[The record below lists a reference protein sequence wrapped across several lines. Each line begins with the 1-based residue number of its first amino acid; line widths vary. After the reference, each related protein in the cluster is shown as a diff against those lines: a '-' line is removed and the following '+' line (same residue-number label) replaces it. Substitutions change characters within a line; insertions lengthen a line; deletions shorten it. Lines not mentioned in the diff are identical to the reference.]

1 MNQITQEHLIIILK
15 ERFEKHP
22 KRHPGL
28 IWIEVEKYIKDKP
41 HLVAALIQM
50 EETGGEPDVTT
61 LGGHLVYVDFSKE
74 TPEDRRNL
82 CYDEEARLNRKK
94 FPPATSAEQM
104 ANHMGIELLDE
115 TMYQELQRLEPLDL
129 KTSSW
134 LKSPQAI
141 RDLGGALFGDRRYN
155 RTFIYHNGA
164 DSYYGVRGFRGYI
177 ILS

>member
-1 MNQITQEHLIIILK
+1 MSHITKEHLMVVLK

-22 KRHPGL
+22 RRHPGL
-28 IWIEVEKYIKDKP
+28 MWSHIEKHISNNQ
-41 HLVAALIQM
+41 HLIETLMKM
-50 EETGGEPDVTT
+50 EETGGQPDVTT
-61 LGGHLVYVDFSKE
+61 LGGHLVYIDFSKE

-94 FPPATSAEQM
+94 FPPATSAEKV
-104 ANHMGIELLDE
+104 AEDIGIELLDE
-115 TMYQELQRLEPLDL
+115 DMYHELQQIEPLDL

-177 ILS
+177 ILP

>member
-1 MNQITQEHLIIILK
+1 MNSITQEHINVLLK

-22 KRHPGL
+22 RRHPGL
-28 IWIEVEKYIKDKP
+28 MWSHIEQSIHSNKD
-41 HLVAALIQM
+41 LVKALIRM

-61 LGGHLVYVDFSKE
+61 LGGKLVYVDFSKE
-74 TPEDRRNL
+74 TPEGRRNL
-82 CYDEEARLNRKK
+82 CYDEEARLSRKK
-94 FPPATSAEQM
+94 FPPATSAEKL
-104 ANHMGIELLDE
+104 ALAIGIELLDE
-115 TMYQELQRLEPLDL
+115 DMYHELQRIEPLDL

-155 RTFIYHNGA
+155 RTFTYHNGA

-177 ILS
+177 VLS